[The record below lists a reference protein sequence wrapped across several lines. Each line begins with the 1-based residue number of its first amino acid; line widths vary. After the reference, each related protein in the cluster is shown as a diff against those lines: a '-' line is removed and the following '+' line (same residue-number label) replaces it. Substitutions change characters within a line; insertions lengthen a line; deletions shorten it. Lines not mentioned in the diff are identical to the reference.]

1 MEPLIE
7 GVTARQAD
15 QGLKHERLKVK
26 CSLVSLKFNGNC
38 YHIRV
43 DELRNYE
50 QRFKCKKERL
60 DLLEIGYIFEHE
72 LNVTHILANDF
83 GKFSCVSN

>member
-15 QGLKHERLKVK
+15 QRLKHERLKVK

-38 YHIRV
+38 YRIRV
-43 DELRNYE
+43 DELHNYE
-50 QRFKCKKERL
+50 QDSNAKRKGWIYSKL
-60 DLLEIGYIFEHE
+60 VTS
-72 LNVTHILANDF
+72 LNT
-83 GKFSCVSN
+83 S